1 MVKSTKV
8 AKKQPTLWPLWVF
21 VGLSALLS
29 VVLFIP
35 INYALSSGVASLS
48 LLIFPL
54 IALMTLLIILF
65 YGVPHTI
72 LRICLSAGL
81 LLSVASSIYPQAGYY
96 GVAQSVG
103 ASLSWNPVRYAKFS
117 GATTISPD
125 KTLIYK
131 QTGNK
136 QLSLAL
142 YGQAQNNPKPV
153 VLLLHGGGWRYGNY
167 LETGRWPEVLTQAGF
182 LVASAQY
189 RLSSPTHPTWQES
202 PADVHDALVYLHEHA
217 STLGIDRQRITLMG
231 QSAGGHLA
239 LLEAYKNDGV
249 YSVISLYAP
258 IDLAYDYTSSRD
270 KSSELNFIGGGP
282 DQFSERYGE
291 LSPSSYVKQT
301 SPMTLVVQGTRDDLV
316 ATANATLL
324 AQRLS
329 DFGVKH
335 QIVLLPFTGHSF
347 ENQQGGFATQ
357 IAEQVVLGFL
367 KR

>member
-1 MVKSTKV
+1 MARPAKV
-8 AKKQPTLWPLWVF
+8 SKKQPNLWPLWIF
-21 VGLSALLS
+21 VGLSTLLS
-29 VVLFIP
+29 VLLFIP
-35 INYALSSGVASLS
+35 LNYAVSSGIASLS
-48 LLIFPL
+48 LLIFPVL
-54 IALMTLLIILF
+54 ALLTLLLILF
-65 YGVPHTI
+65 ANVPHTV
-72 LRICLSAGL
+72 LRICLSLSL

-103 ASLSWNPVRYAKFS
+103 ASLSWNPLHYARFS
-117 GATTISPD
+117 GATTITPD
-125 KTLIYK
+125 KTLSYK
-131 QTGNK
+131 QAGNK
-136 QLSLAL
+136 QLPLAM
-142 YGQAQNNPKPV
+142 YGQTQSTPKPV

-167 LETGRWPEVLTQAGF
+167 LETGRWPELLTKAGF
-182 LVASAQY
+182 LVASAEY
-189 RLSSPTHPTWQES
+189 RLSSPTHQTWQES
-202 PADVHDALVYLHEHA
+202 PADVHDALVYLQDHA

-282 DQFSERYGE
+282 DQYSERYGE
-291 LSPSSYVKQT
+291 LSPSSYVKQS
-301 SPMTLVVQGTRDDLV
+301 SPMTLMIQGKRDDLV

-335 QIVLLPFTGHSF
+335 QVVLLPFTGHSF

-357 IAEQVVLGFL
+357 IAEQVVLDFL
-367 KR
+367 RR